1 MWAPRGRKKQLPGL
15 SLWKKKSSCSCGG
28 VGAGKTSPR
37 GTPASEPQK
46 SRVLFQGSKFAKGS
60 PGRCG
65 GGRGERR
72 RPAPAARPPA
82 PGCWGRRRR
91 PRAAASGAPRGPP
104 KTRPSSA
111 GRERSKTGGGWRW
124 GGNPDGWVPNQPRVP
139 RPAELTVSTRR
150 APISPVCPRRG
161 PRQSCSS
168 GPHLRGRRTDKRT
181 QQMDR
186 RTQQAAVSP
195 PCPQQP
201 TDCHPGHPALTDRQ
215 WPWGTSPPPGS
226 AAAGSCCA
234 KGGARRVAE
243 VSAGSERDVLGE
255 GTPEGGLTLKSSPS
269 CSRVASRRSKRCW
282 ARAKAMQAS
291 SSAGSSLRCTVLRAR
306 G

>member
-1 MWAPRGRKKQLPGL
+1 M
-15 SLWKKKSSCSCGG
+15 WKKKSSCSCGG

-168 GPHLRGRRTDKRT
+168 GPHLRGRRTDKWT

-201 TDCHPGHPALTDRQ
+201 TDVTRDTRRSPIDSGRGGRHLLLDPLQLEAVVLRGEQGGWQRCPPAPSGMCSGRGHPR
-215 WPWGTSPPPGS
+215 GVSP
-226 AAAGSCCA
+226 
-234 KGGARRVAE
+234 
-243 VSAGSERDVLGE
+243 
-255 GTPEGGLTLKSSPS
+255 
-269 CSRVASRRSKRCW
+269 
-282 ARAKAMQAS
+282 
-291 SSAGSSLRCTVLRAR
+291 
-306 G
+306 

>member
-111 GRERSKTGGGWRW
+111 GRERSKTGGGAGV
-124 GGNPDGWVPNQPRVP
+124 GGGTRMAGSPTS
-139 RPAELTVSTRR
+139 PA
-150 APISPVCPRRG
+150 SPVPLSLPSAHGG
-161 PRQSCSS
+161 PRSAPCAR
-168 GPHLRGRRTDKRT
+168 GGGRGR
-181 QQMDR
+181 
-186 RTQQAAVSP
+186 A
-195 PCPQQP
+195 
-201 TDCHPGHPALTDRQ
+201 
-215 WPWGTSPPPGS
+215 
-226 AAAGSCCA
+226 AAAGRTCEGDGRTNGHSRWTD
-234 KGGARRVAE
+234 GHSRRPCRRPAP
-243 VSAGSERDVLGE
+243 SSPRMSP
-255 GTPEGGLTLKSSPS
+255 GTPGAH
-269 CSRVASRRSKRCW
+269 R
-282 ARAKAMQAS
+282 
-291 SSAGSSLRCTVLRAR
+291 
-306 G
+306 